1 MEPVHIKEVL
11 LLLDK
16 GHLSS
21 IQNEGDGSLQHAIE
35 GIITMVE
42 ALLYVQ
48 KKQTSISIFL
58 LLSVFYHMFMLY
70 WSSRAKSILNLN
82 IAYFLTLFVRK
93 NSSLFLSYLD
103 RAMKKVK
110 SLKLRILTKSLKC
123 RHIEIADNVDQA
135 RSCPLF
141 IGLFVVFIK
150 GEQNQSTQHLCR
162 RSHQR
167 CSVRKGIQ
175 RNFKKF
181 TGNTCARVSFLIKL
195 QGCCSGTGV
204 FLRIL

>member
-1 MEPVHIKEVL
+1 M
-11 LLLDK
+11 
-16 GHLSS
+16 
-21 IQNEGDGSLQHAIE
+21 
-35 GIITMVE
+35 
-42 ALLYVQ
+42 
-48 KKQTSISIFL
+48 
-58 LLSVFYHMFMLY
+58 
-70 WSSRAKSILNLN
+70 
-82 IAYFLTLFVRK
+82 
-93 NSSLFLSYLD
+93 
-103 RAMKKVK
+103 
-110 SLKLRILTKSLKC
+110 TKSLKC

-181 TGNTCARVSFLIKL
+181 TGKHLCQSLFFNKVAGLRLWHRCFSENFVK
-195 QGCCSGTGV
+195 
-204 FLRIL
+204 FLRTTFSQNTSWRLLLPMQTMIKQMFYSR